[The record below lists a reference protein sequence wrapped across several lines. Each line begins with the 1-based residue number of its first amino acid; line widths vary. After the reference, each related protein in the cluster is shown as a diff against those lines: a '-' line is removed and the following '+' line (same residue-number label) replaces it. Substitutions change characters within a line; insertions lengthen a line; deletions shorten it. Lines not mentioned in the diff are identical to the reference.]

1 MECGTTETDLRMQDK
16 PLKRQFLHIILPV
29 AALALSACGT
39 MSNNKGQAEFTYPQ
53 SDGFSGNFLAGKAA
67 QMENSTDYAARYL
80 LRAHELDA
88 DNKEL
93 RRRAFLAL
101 VSDGR
106 IADAEGIA
114 RQLYAENH
122 EDLFAVM
129 AVMDADIQNDDY
141 QSALDVV
148 SGLPKRGINA
158 LIAPLAK
165 AWLYAG
171 LNDQQQALASLNE
184 MEGNGA
190 LNPLSE
196 YHRGLILA
204 YFNDLDGA
212 ERALASAYGDPADAP
227 LRAAEALGAV
237 YERKGQTQKAALLY
251 SSYMDRHPQSLAMPY
266 HLRRLERGDPPL
278 ATVVT
283 PASGLAE
290 AYLDIATLL
299 SQENAVDPSLLLAR
313 YSLSLRPGD
322 DITRLLV
329 GEVMEIQKRFEA
341 AISVYSAIPKSSP
354 HSWNAR
360 LRIASSLEQIGKAD
374 EAIALLKDMVN
385 ERDSRPDA
393 LIQLGDIMRFQQDF
407 AGAANAYDQ
416 AIKRLGGESQV
427 GWRLLYRRG
436 IAHERAGNW
445 KKAEYDFLLAL
456 ELEPEQPYVLNYL
469 GYSWV
474 EMGKNFDKAEE
485 MLKRAVALQ
494 PEDGYIVDSLGWVY
508 YKLGRFEDA
517 VTQLEKAVELKP
529 DDPTLNDHLGDAY
542 WQAGRYHEARFQ
554 WNRALSFDPTD
565 ELRASV
571 EAKLNG
577 QVPSTDPLVEN

>member
-39 MSNNKGQAEFTYPQ
+39 MSNDKGQAEFTYPQ

-565 ELRASV
+565 ELRATV

>member
-1 MECGTTETDLRMQDK
+1 M
-16 PLKRQFLHIILPV
+16 KRQFLHIILPV

-39 MSNNKGQAEFTYPQ
+39 MSNDKGQAEFTYPQ

-141 QSALDVV
+141 KSALDVV

>member
-1 MECGTTETDLRMQDK
+1 M
-16 PLKRQFLHIILPV
+16 KRQLLHIIIPMT
-29 AALALSACGT
+29 ALALSACGT
-39 MSNNKGQAEFTYPQ
+39 MPKDSGQVEFEYPQ

-67 QMENSTDYAARYL
+67 QIENSTDYAAKYL
-80 LRAHELDA
+80 LRAHELNI

-101 VSDGR
+101 ISDGR
-106 IADAEGIA
+106 IADAEDIA
-114 RQLYAENH
+114 RQLYAENP

-129 AVMDADIQNDDY
+129 AVMDADIQNNDF
-141 QSALDVV
+141 QAALDVV
-148 SGLPKRGINA
+148 SGLPQRGINA
-158 LIAPLAK
+158 LISPLAK
-165 AWLYAG
+165 AWLYTG
-171 LNDQQQALASLNE
+171 LDAKEPALAALNE
-184 MEGNGA
+184 IEGNGA

-204 YFNDLDGA
+204 YFDDLDAA

-251 SSYMDRHPQSLAMPY
+251 ASYMDRHPQSLAMPY
-266 HLRRLERGDPPL
+266 HLKRLERGDPPL
-278 ATVVT
+278 ATVLT

-329 GEVMEIQKRFEA
+329 GEVMEIQGRFDA
-341 AISVYSAIPKSSP
+341 AVSVYGSIPDTSP
-354 HSWNAR
+354 HSWNAK
-360 LRIASSLEQIGKAD
+360 LRIASSLEQIGQADKAVD
-374 EAIALLKDMVN
+374 LLKNMVN

-393 LIQLGDIMRFQQDF
+393 LIQLGDILRIQQDF
-407 AGAANAYDQ
+407 AGAASAYDK
-416 AIKRLGGESQV
+416 AIARLGGDSQV

-436 IAHERAGNW
+436 IAHERAGFW

-474 EMGKNFDKAEE
+474 DMGMNFDQAED
-485 MLKRAVALQ
+485 MLKRAVELQ
-494 PEDGYIVDSLGWVY
+494 PDDGYIVDSLGWVY
-508 YKLGRFEDA
+508 YKLGRFDDA

-529 DDPTLNDHLGDAY
+529 DDPTINDHLGDAY
-542 WQAGRYHEARFQ
+542 WQTGRYHEARFQ
-554 WNRALSFDPTD
+554 WHRALSFNPTE
-565 ELRASV
+565 ELRTTV

-577 QVPSTDPLVEN
+577 QVPSTDPIVVN

>member
-1 MECGTTETDLRMQDK
+1 M
-16 PLKRQFLHIILPV
+16 KRQFLHIILPV

-39 MSNNKGQAEFTYPQ
+39 MSNDKGQAEFTYPQ

-565 ELRASV
+565 ELRATV